1 MRSQTTKHLAV
12 PGPDFAH
19 LLHSFFQTSN
29 WVRGLTRWAFAN
41 ASVRSNCYSNSFR
54 LNRPAQRSGGPN
66 FLPPTQKTKPKRD
79 EIERERERREGEERI
94 DEMQFVAFF
103 SSHRLIQTRFI
114 FNRRLFE
121 DEMEKKSP
129 LPFFPSSFLSLF
141 LSHLFSISCFSLFLN
156 IFTSNFQRVVTSPS
170 FPSRYKIP
178 STPLLDSRFSELVK

>member
-19 LLHSFFQTSN
+19 LLQSFFQTSN

-54 LNRPAQRSGGPN
+54 LNRPAQRAA
-66 FLPPTQKTKPKRD
+66 LPRRPKFSPSHAKNETETRRNW
-79 EIERERERREGEERI
+79 EREGRKRI

-103 SSHRLIQTRFI
+103 SSHPLIQMRFI

-121 DEMEKKSP
+121 DGKKIVPS
-129 LPFFPSSFLSLF
+129 FFPSSFLIYSLF
-141 LSHLFSISCFSLFLN
+141 LAFHSDLN
-156 IFTSNFQRVVTSPS
+156 IFTSYRE
-170 FPSRYKIP
+170 FPTSRYP
-178 STPLLDSRFSELVK
+178 SPLPQSFIRSLPLFDSRFSELVK

>member
-19 LLHSFFQTSN
+19 LLQSFFQTSN

-54 LNRPAQRSGGPN
+54 LNRPAQRAA
-66 FLPPTQKTKPKRD
+66 LPRRPKFSPSHAKNETETRRNW
-79 EIERERERREGEERI
+79 ERGKRI

-103 SSHRLIQTRFI
+103 SSHPLIQTRFI

-121 DEMEKKSP
+121 DGKKIVPSF
-129 LPFFPSSFLSLF
+129 PFFLSFF
-141 LSHLFSISCFSLFLN
+141 LSHLFPISCFSLRPKYFYLVPR
-156 IFTSNFQRVVTSPS
+156 ISNESLPLPPSPVV
-170 FPSRYKIP
+170 YKIP
-178 STPLLDSRFSELVK
+178 SLIR